1 MKKKIKMKPKIVTLR
16 KRPPEKDGRRSDG
29 KFLPG
34 HAVKSPGNPHAI
46 KIATYTAA
54 LKHAVSEEELREV
67 FVTLKRLALRGEI
80 DAIRELLNRTLG
92 KARVADNLASI
103 DLPDLATT
111 KDTVKAS
118 NAIIAAVRNGKLG
131 TDDAAKLASL
141 VELARRS
148 IETDQLAERLAQLE
162 QEIGR

>member
-1 MKKKIKMKPKIVTLR
+1 MKKKIKSKVRPKSHDVR
-16 KRPPEKDGRRSDG
+16 NVRPMTGPNG
-29 KFLPG
+29 KFVKGNPG
-34 HAVKSPGNPHAI
+34 GPGNPHAI

-54 LKHAVSEEELREV
+54 LKHAVSEDELRQV
-67 FVTLKRLALRGEI
+67 FVTLKRLSLRGDI

-92 KARVADNLASI
+92 KARVADSLANVE
-103 DLPDLATT
+103 LPDLATT
-111 KDTVKAS
+111 KDTVRAS
-118 NAIIAAVRNGKLG
+118 NAIIAAVRTGRLG

>member
-1 MKKKIKMKPKIVTLR
+1 M
-16 KRPPEKDGRRSDG
+16 
-29 KFLPG
+29 
-34 HAVKSPGNPHAI
+34 
-46 KIATYTAA
+46 
-54 LKHAVSEEELREV
+54 
-67 FVTLKRLALRGEI
+67 
-80 DAIRELLNRTLG
+80 LNRTLG

-103 DLPDLATT
+103 DLPELTTT

-141 VELARRS
+141 VDLARRS

>member
-1 MKKKIKMKPKIVTLR
+1 MKHKPKIITLR

-67 FVTLKRLALRGEI
+67 FVTLKKLALRGDI

-92 KARVADNLASI
+92 KARVADSLA
-103 DLPDLATT
+103 DVELPELTST
-111 KDTVKAS
+111 RDTVKAS
-118 NAIIAAVRNGKLG
+118 NAILAAVRTGKLG

-148 IETDQLAERLAQLE
+148 IETHELADRLAKLE
-162 QEIGR
+162 KELNS

>member
-1 MKKKIKMKPKIVTLR
+1 MKNKPKIITLR

-67 FVTLKRLALRGEI
+67 FITLKKLALRGDI

-92 KARVADNLASI
+92 KARVADSLANVE
-103 DLPDLATT
+103 LPELTST
-111 KDTVKAS
+111 RDTVKAS
-118 NAIIAAVRNGKLG
+118 NAILAAVRTGKLG

-148 IETDQLAERLAQLE
+148 IETHELADRLAKLE
-162 QEIGR
+162 QELTP

>member
-1 MKKKIKMKPKIVTLR
+1 MKKKFRPKPSAKKGVLSAR
-16 KRPPEKDGRRSDG
+16 LSNG
-29 KFLPG
+29 KFAEGNPG
-34 HAVKSPGNPHAI
+34 GPGNPHAI

-54 LKHAVSEEELREV
+54 LKHAVSEEELRQV
-67 FVTLKRLALRGEI
+67 FVTLKKLALRG
-80 DAIRELLNRTLG
+80 DTHAIRELLNRTLG
-92 KARVADNLASI
+92 KARVADSLA
-103 DLPDLATT
+103 DVELPEMTST
-111 KDTVKAS
+111 KDMVKAS
-118 NAIIAAVRNGKLG
+118 NAIIAAVRKGKLG